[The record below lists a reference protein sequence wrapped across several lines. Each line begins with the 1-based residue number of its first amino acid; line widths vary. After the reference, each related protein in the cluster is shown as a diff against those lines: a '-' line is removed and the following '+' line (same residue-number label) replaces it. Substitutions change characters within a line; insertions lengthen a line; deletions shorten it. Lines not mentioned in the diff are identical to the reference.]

1 MSLASAVRMYL
12 AGRWAS
18 PPKHRET
25 EELPPIAEGRF
36 AAWVHRDRALAR
48 ATIADVQ
55 SPTDVRCLLPDG
67 SVGRVAIVSDA
78 GGLTVVCEV
87 ATLHPVRGK
96 AGAGSRRA

>member
-12 AGRWAS
+12 AGRRAS
-18 PPKHRET
+18 PVRHREP

-36 AAWVHRDRALAR
+36 AAWVHRDRALGR
-48 ATIADVQ
+48 ATIADIK

-96 AGAGSRRA
+96 AGA

>member
-18 PPKHRET
+18 PPKHREP

-87 ATLHPVRGK
+87 ATLHSVRGK